1 MREIWRVD
9 FMLFLYYII
18 YKKNNN
24 KKEQKLLLCVIKN
37 MHHREFIYKKIHRII
52 ENSVSSIQIHPKF
65 VFMRCK
71 KLDID
76 FCL

>member
-1 MREIWRVD
+1 MKYGELISC
-9 FMLFLYYII
+9 YSYII
-18 YKKNNN
+18 LSYIKKNDN
-24 KKEQKLLLCVIKN
+24 KKEQKLLLCVIKT
-37 MHHREFIYKKIHRII
+37 MHHREFIFKKIHRII

-65 VFMRCK
+65 VVMRCK